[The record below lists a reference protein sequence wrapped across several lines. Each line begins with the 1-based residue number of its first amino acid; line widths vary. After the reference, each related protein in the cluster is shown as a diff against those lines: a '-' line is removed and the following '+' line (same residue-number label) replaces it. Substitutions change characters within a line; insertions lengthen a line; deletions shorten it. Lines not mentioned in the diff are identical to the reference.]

1 MMVILYIIVII
12 IFFFFAKNNYKKRTE
27 LINKNIEEFIID
39 ILSNYNL
46 LNVDN
51 QNKLILSLDNN
62 EKYYFDSIINNNFPY
77 SSNMNIVQSYM
88 LHLQQIMDKIKIL
101 SHNQNKL

>member
-62 EKYYFDSIINNNFPY
+62 EKYYFDSIINNNFP
-77 SSNMNIVQSYM
+77 IVQ
-88 LHLQQIMDKIKIL
+88 I
-101 SHNQNKL
+101 